1 MIDFKERFPSFFH
14 EKTKK
19 MHFKLPE
26 MIALI
31 NETLSIS
38 RSNIFVLIHGGPAIY
53 NYNTCLLNRHL
64 SILSIGSL
72 LLSQT
77 LIVYRLNKD
86 SMVIRVEVGSKNV

>member
-1 MIDFKERFPSFFH
+1 MH

-53 NYNTCLLNRHL
+53 NYTCLLNRHL

-72 LLSQT
+72 LQSQT

-86 SMVIRVEVGSKNV
+86 SMVIRVEVGSKDV